1 MLKSFLWG
9 VGLCIMAAGP
19 AASAERLADLA
30 GTWAAEAKTQA
41 GGDLK
46 LVLHIR
52 PDGSGEVDP
61 PAGAPQV
68 ALNDLTLEHNVL
80 SFSVPSIPAWF
91 DGTLAGDASTID
103 GAWQQGGDAVMVSL
117 TRTAGPD
124 AAAGGA
130 YQSQEVS
137 FPSAAPG
144 ITLAGTLTK
153 PQGEGPFPAVLLVTG
168 SGPQDRDETLVGH
181 KPFLVIADHL
191 TKLGYAVLRYDDRGV
206 GASAGDFDSARMSDF
221 VEDTLGALAFL
232 RKEPG
237 IDGARVGILGHSEGA
252 LVAARAA
259 DAVPGVA
266 FLIFLAGPAEPMSDL
281 LVAQAGALARSVG
294 ASSSEAS
301 AQEDLQRKLV
311 DAARA
316 AASPE
321 AATAAVS
328 GILAGRGIGK
338 DRAAAEAATVVSPW
352 FYEFVRY
359 DPKADLEALTM
370 PVLSLYGGKDIQVD
384 AAVNA
389 PLMRAALK
397 NARSEVTTLDT
408 LNHLFQPA
416 DTGAIAEYGTIETTI
431 DPTALA
437 AIDLWLKT
445 LN

>member
-9 VGLCIMAAGP
+9 IGLCIMAAGP

-52 PDGSGEVDP
+52 PDGSGKVDP

-68 ALNDLTLEHNVL
+68 ALGDLTLEHNVL

-91 DGTLAGDASTID
+91 DGTLAGDASSID
-103 GAWQQGGDAVMVSL
+103 GAWQQGSDAVMVSL
-117 TRTAGPD
+117 RRIAGS
-124 AAAGGA
+124 AGATDA

-221 VEDTLGALAFL
+221 VEDALGALAFL

-237 IDGARVGILGHSEGA
+237 IDATRVGILGHSEGA

-259 DAVPGVA
+259 DAAPGVA
-266 FLIFLAGPAEPMSDL
+266 FLIFLAGPAEPMGDL
-281 LVAQAGALARSVG
+281 LVAQAGAVARSVG
-294 ASSSEAS
+294 ASSSQAS
-301 AQEDLQRKLV
+301 AQADLQRKLV

-321 AATAAVS
+321 AATVAVS

-338 DRAAAEAATVVSPW
+338 DQAAAEAATVVSPW

-389 PLMRAALK
+389 PLMRATLK
-397 NARSEVTTLDT
+397 NPRSEVTTLDN

-431 DPTALA
+431 DPTALS
-437 AIDLWLKT
+437 AIDGWLKT